1 MDTNRLPNLQ
11 HKDQETTRRHAIP
24 AWVAYTGSAV
34 WMVLTALVV
43 VYLNAVV
50 SWADPALHGQALV
63 KALRAGGYHIYFRHA
78 ATEWSQSDQVV
89 KAGDW
94 TSCEPDKMRQLADR
108 GRHMARAIGEASAP
122 WISLSAACSP
132 VRIVARWRPRGCCV
146 WAM

>member
-50 SWADPALHGQALV
+50 M
-63 KALRAGGYHIYFRHA
+63 
-78 ATEWSQSDQVV
+78 EW
-89 KAGDW
+89 
-94 TSCEPDKMRQLADR
+94 TLPLANL
-108 GRHMARAIGEASAP
+108 ASNWP
-122 WISLSAACSP
+122 
-132 VRIVARWRPRGCCV
+132 
-146 WAM
+146 